1 MNKSIQELEKSLQD
15 SLESYDVNIKFTAN
29 FSSFE
34 NVDIQINQLI
44 QLKNHKNFN
53 EISKTISE
61 KLRQAE
67 IIKNY
72 EITEQGFINIIL
84 NDRYFEITLSN
95 DAEQILNSLKFKT
108 GSVIID
114 YGGANIGK
122 SLHVG
127 HLRTLTIG
135 RALENIYKLSGYK
148 VVSDIHFG
156 DWGMPIGLILAY
168 IDNEKLNINNI
179 TSEDLEII
187 YPEAALLAKNN
198 EDFKSKAHDYTKKL
212 NIQDSEAIRKWKI
225 IYDIS
230 TENLI
235 SFLEKMNFKF
245 DLYKGESD
253 VVTLIPDMMN
263 NLKEK
268 NLVKEDQ
275 GAIVANDNQDPP
287 AILVKSDGSYIYMT
301 TDLATIIDR
310 ESKLNP
316 DRYVYVVDQR
326 QHQHFEQ
333 LFKLIKLFS
342 LSDANFEHVGFG
354 TINGKDG
361 KPLKTRDGGN
371 YKLSQLYQDI
381 ENQLKNKNS
390 NKNLTILT
398 KAVLTYSDL
407 SNSRLKNYSFDVEKF
422 TNINGKSAVYIQ
434 YAQVRAKKLLQQ
446 YEGSLAFSH
455 SNQNNKKLLFELIKF
470 EYYFKLSLQNNEPH
484 HLAEY
489 LYKICQEFNSFYNA
503 EKIFSK
509 NKTEKEISNDL
520 FIVSCFMQKLTIISE
535 CLGIEL
541 VDEM

>member
-1 MNKSIQELEKSLQD
+1 MIKSIKDLEESLQD
-15 SLESYDVNIKFTAN
+15 SLNPYEINLNFTAN

-34 NVDIQINQLI
+34 NVDIQFNQLI
-44 QLKNHKNFN
+44 QLKNNKNFKKILQA
-53 EISKTISE
+53 ISD
-61 KLRQAE
+61 KLSQAE
-67 IIKNY
+67 IIDHY
-72 EITEQGFINIIL
+72 EITERGFININL
-84 NDRYFEITLSN
+84 NDKYFEINLSN
-95 DAEQILNSLKFKT
+95 DKKDILNNLKCKS

-148 VVSDIHFG
+148 VTSDIHFG

-168 IDNEKLNINNI
+168 IDNKKLDIDQI

-187 YPEAALLAKNN
+187 YPEATLLAKNN
-198 EDFKSKAHDYTKKL
+198 EDFKSKAYEYTKKL
-212 NIQDSEAIRKWKI
+212 NIQDTEAINKWKI
-225 IYDIS
+225 VYEIS
-230 TENLI
+230 TNNLI
-235 SFLEKMNFKF
+235 SFLKKINFNF

-253 VVTLIPDMMN
+253 VVKLIPDMMT
-263 NLKEK
+263 NLKEQG
-268 NLVKEDQ
+268 LVKEDQ

-301 TDLATIIDR
+301 TDLATVIDR
-310 ESKLNP
+310 ETQLHP
-316 DRYVYVVDQR
+316 DKYVYVVDQR
-326 QHQHFEQ
+326 QHKHFEQ

-342 LSDANFEHVGFG
+342 LSNAIFEHVGFG

-381 ENQLKNKNS
+381 KNQLKNKNS
-390 NKNLTILT
+390 NENLTTLT

-509 NKTEKEISNDL
+509 NKIQEEISNDL

>member
-1 MNKSIQELEKSLQD
+1 MIKSIKDLEESLQD
-15 SLESYDVNIKFTAN
+15 SLNPYEINLNFTAN

-34 NVDIQINQLI
+34 NVDIQFNQLI
-44 QLKNHKNFN
+44 QLKNNKNFKIILQA
-53 EISKTISE
+53 ISD
-61 KLRQAE
+61 KLSQAE
-67 IIKNY
+67 IIDHY
-72 EITEQGFINIIL
+72 EITERGFININF
-84 NDRYFEITLSN
+84 NDKYFEINLSN
-95 DAEQILNSLKFKT
+95 DKKDILNNLKCKS

-148 VVSDIHFG
+148 VTSDIHFG

-168 IDNEKLNINNI
+168 IDNKKLDIDQI

-187 YPEAALLAKNN
+187 YPEATLLAKNN
-198 EDFKSKAHDYTKKL
+198 EDFKSKAYEYTKKL
-212 NIQDSEAIRKWKI
+212 NIQDTEAINKWKI
-225 IYDIS
+225 VYEIS
-230 TENLI
+230 TNNLI
-235 SFLEKMNFKF
+235 SFLKKINFNF

-253 VVTLIPDMMN
+253 VVKLIPDMMT
-263 NLKEK
+263 NLKEQG
-268 NLVKEDQ
+268 LVKEDQ

-301 TDLATIIDR
+301 TDLATVIDR
-310 ESKLNP
+310 ETQLHP
-316 DRYVYVVDQR
+316 DKYVYVVDQR
-326 QHQHFEQ
+326 QHKHFEQ

-342 LSDANFEHVGFG
+342 LSNAIFEHVGFG

-381 ENQLKNKNS
+381 ENQLANKNS
-390 NKNLTILT
+390 NENLTTLT

-446 YEGSLAFSH
+446 YKGSLAFSH

-503 EKIFSK
+503 DKIFSK

-520 FIVSCFMQKLTIISE
+520 FIVSCFMQKLIIISE

>member
-1 MNKSIQELEKSLQD
+1 MIKNIQELEESILSCLD
-15 SLESYDVNIKFTAN
+15 SYDINLNFTAN

-34 NVDIQINQLI
+34 NVDIQFNQLI
-44 QLKNHKNFN
+44 QLKNNKNFN
-53 EISKTISE
+53 EISQAISN
-61 KLRQAE
+61 KLKQAE
-67 IIKNY
+67 IIENY
-72 EITEQGFINIIL
+72 EITEQGFININL
-84 NDRYFEITLSN
+84 NDKYFEINLSN
-95 DAEQILNSLKFKT
+95 DKKHILNNLKCKS

-135 RALENIYKLSGYK
+135 RALKNIYKLSGYK
-148 VVSDIHFG
+148 VTSDIHFG
-156 DWGMPIGLILAY
+156 DWGMPIGLILSY
-168 IDNEKLNINNI
+168 IDNKKLDIDLI

-198 EDFKSKAHDYTKKL
+198 EDFKSKAHEYTKKL
-212 NIQDSEAIRKWKI
+212 NIQDTEAINKWKI
-225 IYDIS
+225 IYEIS
-230 TENLI
+230 TNNLI
-235 SFLEKMNFKF
+235 SFLKKINFNF

-253 VVTLIPDMMN
+253 VVTLIPDMMTK
-263 NLKEK
+263 LKEQG
-268 NLVKEDQ
+268 LVKEDQ

-310 ESKLNP
+310 ESQLDP
-316 DRYVYVVDQR
+316 DKYVYVVDQR
-326 QHQHFEQ
+326 QHKHFEQ

-342 LSDANFEHVGFG
+342 LSDAIFEHVGFG

-390 NKNLTILT
+390 NENLTILT

-503 EKIFSK
+503 DKIFSK

>member
-1 MNKSIQELEKSLQD
+1 MIKNIKELEESILSCLD
-15 SLESYDVNIKFTAN
+15 SYDINLNFTAN

-34 NVDIQINQLI
+34 NVDIQFNQLI
-44 QLKNHKNFN
+44 QLKNNKNFN
-53 EISKTISE
+53 EISQAISN
-61 KLRQAE
+61 KLKQAE
-67 IIKNY
+67 IIENY
-72 EITEQGFINIIL
+72 EITEQGFININL
-84 NDRYFEITLSN
+84 NDKYFKINLSN
-95 DAEQILNSLKFKT
+95 DKKHILNNLKCKS

-135 RALENIYKLSGYK
+135 RALQNIYKLSGYK
-148 VVSDIHFG
+148 VTSDIHFG

-168 IDNEKLNINNI
+168 IENKNLDIDQI

-187 YPEAALLAKNN
+187 YPEATLLAKNN
-198 EDFKSKAHDYTKKL
+198 EDFKSKANEYTKNL
-212 NIQDSEAIRKWKI
+212 NIQDTEAINKWKI
-225 IYDIS
+225 IYEIS
-230 TENLI
+230 TNNLI
-235 SFLEKMNFKF
+235 SFLKKINFNF

-253 VVTLIPDMMN
+253 VVKLIPDMMTK
-263 NLKEK
+263 LKEQG
-268 NLVKEDQ
+268 LVKEDQ
-275 GAIVANDNQDPP
+275 GAIIANDNQDPP

-301 TDLATIIDR
+301 TDLATVIDR
-310 ESKLNP
+310 ESQLNP
-316 DRYVYVVDQR
+316 DKYVYVVDQR
-326 QHQHFEQ
+326 QHKHFEQ

-342 LSDANFEHVGFG
+342 LSNAIFEHVGFG

-390 NKNLTILT
+390 NENLTTLT

-446 YEGSLAFSH
+446 YEGILAFSH
-455 SNQNNKKLLFELIKF
+455 SNQNNKKLLYELIKF

-503 EKIFSK
+503 DKIFSK

-520 FIVSCFMQKLTIISE
+520 FIVSCFMQKLTIVSE

>member
-1 MNKSIQELEKSLQD
+1 MIKNIQELEESILD
-15 SLESYDVNIKFTAN
+15 CLTSYDINLKFTAN

-34 NVDIQINQLI
+34 NVDIQFNQLI
-44 QLKNHKNFN
+44 QLKNNKNFN
-53 EISKTISE
+53 EISQAISN
-61 KLRQAE
+61 KLKQAE
-67 IIKNY
+67 IIENY
-72 EITEQGFINIIL
+72 EITEQGFININL
-84 NDRYFEITLSN
+84 NDKYFEINLSN
-95 DAEQILNSLKFKT
+95 DKKDILNNLKCKS

-148 VVSDIHFG
+148 VTSDIHFG

-168 IDNEKLNINNI
+168 IDNKKLDIDQI

-187 YPEAALLAKNN
+187 YPEATLLAKNN
-198 EDFKSKAHDYTKKL
+198 EDFKSKAYEYTKKL
-212 NIQDSEAIRKWKI
+212 NIQDTEAINKWKI
-225 IYDIS
+225 VYEIS
-230 TENLI
+230 TNNLI
-235 SFLEKMNFKF
+235 SFLKKINFHF

-253 VVTLIPDMMN
+253 VVKLIPDMMT
-263 NLKEK
+263 NLKEQG
-268 NLVKEDQ
+268 LVKEDQ

-301 TDLATIIDR
+301 TDLATVIDR
-310 ESKLNP
+310 ETQLHP
-316 DRYVYVVDQR
+316 DKYVYVVDQR
-326 QHQHFEQ
+326 QHKHFEQ

-342 LSDANFEHVGFG
+342 LSNAIFEHVGFG

-381 ENQLKNKNS
+381 KNQLANKNS
-390 NKNLTILT
+390 NENLTTLT

-520 FIVSCFMQKLTIISE
+520 FIVSCFMQKLIIISE

>member
-1 MNKSIQELEKSLQD
+1 MIKNIKELEESILD
-15 SLESYDVNIKFTAN
+15 CLASYDINLNFTAN

-34 NVDIQINQLI
+34 NVDIQFNQLI
-44 QLKNHKNFN
+44 QLKKHKNFN
-53 EISKTISE
+53 ELSQAISE
-61 KLRQAE
+61 KLKEAE
-67 IIKNY
+67 IVENY
-72 EITEQGFINIIL
+72 EITEQGFININLNDKYFKINLSNKKEHIL
-84 NDRYFEITLSN
+84 NNLEF
-95 DAEQILNSLKFKT
+95 NSGT
-108 GSVIID
+108 IIID

-135 RALENIYKLSGYK
+135 RALENIYKLSGYE
-148 VVSDIHFG
+148 VTSDIHFG

-168 IDNEKLNINNI
+168 IDIKELNIDNI

-198 EDFKSKAHDYTKKL
+198 EEFKSKANEYTKKL
-212 NIQDSEAIRKWKI
+212 NIQDTEAIRKWKI

-230 TENLI
+230 TKNLI
-235 SFLEKMNFKF
+235 SFLNKINFKF
-245 DLYKGESD
+245 SLYKGESD
-253 VVTLIPDMMN
+253 VVALIPDIMS
-263 NLKEK
+263 NLKVQ
-268 NLVKEDQ
+268 NLVREDQ

-301 TDLATIIDR
+301 TDLATVVDR
-310 ESKLNP
+310 ETQINP
-316 DRYVYVVDQR
+316 DIYVYVVDQR
-326 QHQHFEQ
+326 QHKHFEQ
-333 LFKLIKLFS
+333 LFNLVKLFS
-342 LSDANFEHVGFG
+342 LSDAKFEHVGFG

-381 ENQLKNKNS
+381 ENQLKNKNT
-390 NKNLTILT
+390 NENLTILT
-398 KAVLTYSDL
+398 NSVLTYSDL

-434 YAQVRAKKLLQQ
+434 YAQVRAKKLLRQ
-446 YEGSLAFSH
+446 YKDELTFTH
-455 SNQNNKKLLFELIKF
+455 SNHKNRKLLFELLKF
-470 EYYFKLSLQNNEPH
+470 EYYFKLSVHNHEPH

-489 LYKICQEFNSFYNA
+489 LYKICQEFNSFYNS
-503 EKIFSK
+503 EKIFSDS
-509 NKTEKEISNDL
+509 KTQEEISNDL
-520 FIVSCFMQKLTIISE
+520 FIVSCFIQNLTIISE

>member
-29 FSSFE
+29 FSSFK

-44 QLKNHKNFN
+44 QLKNHENFN

-67 IIKNY
+67 IIENH

-84 NDRYFEITLSN
+84 NDRYFETALSN

-198 EDFKSKAHDYTKKL
+198 EDFKSKAYDYTKKL

-342 LSDANFEHVGFG
+342 LSNAKFEHVGFG

-390 NKNLTILT
+390 NENLTSLT

-446 YEGSLAFSH
+446 YKGNLAFSH
-455 SNQNNKKLLFELIKF
+455 SNQNNRKLLFELIKF
-470 EYYFKLSLQNNEPH
+470 EYFFKLSLQNNEPH

-489 LYKICQEFNSFYNA
+489 LYKMCQEFNSFYNA
-503 EKIFSK
+503 EKIFSD
-509 NKTEKEISNDL
+509 NKTPEEISNDL
-520 FIVSCFMQKLTIISE
+520 FVVSCFIQNLTIISE

-541 VDEM
+541 VNEM

>member
-1 MNKSIQELEKSLQD
+1 MIKNIQELEESILSCLD
-15 SLESYDVNIKFTAN
+15 SYDINLNFTAN

-34 NVDIQINQLI
+34 NVDIQFNQLI
-44 QLKNHKNFN
+44 QLKNNKNFN
-53 EISKTISE
+53 EISQAISN
-61 KLRQAE
+61 KLKQAE
-67 IIKNY
+67 IIENY

-84 NDRYFEITLSN
+84 NDKYFEINLSN
-95 DAEQILNSLKFKT
+95 DKKHILNNLKCKS

-135 RALENIYKLSGYK
+135 RALQNIYKLSGYK
-148 VVSDIHFG
+148 VTSDIHFG
-156 DWGMPIGLILAY
+156 DWGMPIGLILSY
-168 IDNEKLNINNI
+168 IDNKKLNIDQI

-198 EDFKSKAHDYTKKL
+198 EDFKSKAHEYTKKL
-212 NIQDSEAIRKWKI
+212 NNQDTEAINKWKI
-225 IYDIS
+225 IYEIS
-230 TENLI
+230 TNNLI
-235 SFLEKMNFKF
+235 SFLKKINFNF

-253 VVTLIPDMMN
+253 VVTLIPDMMTK
-263 NLKEK
+263 LKEQG
-268 NLVKEDQ
+268 LVKEDQ

-310 ESKLNP
+310 ESQLDP
-316 DRYVYVVDQR
+316 DKYVYVVDQR
-326 QHQHFEQ
+326 QHKHFEQ

-342 LSDANFEHVGFG
+342 LSDAIFEHVGFG

-361 KPLKTRDGGN
+361 KPLRTRDGGN

-390 NKNLTILT
+390 NENLTTLT

-470 EYYFKLSLQNNEPH
+470 EYYFKLSLKNNEPH

-503 EKIFSK
+503 DKIFSK

-520 FIVSCFMQKLTIISE
+520 FIISCFMQKLTIISE

>member
-1 MNKSIQELEKSLQD
+1 MIKSIKDLEESLQD
-15 SLESYDVNIKFTAN
+15 SLNPYEINLNFTAN

-34 NVDIQINQLI
+34 NVDIQFNQLI
-44 QLKNHKNFN
+44 QLKNNKNFKKILQA
-53 EISKTISE
+53 ISD
-61 KLRQAE
+61 KLSQAE
-67 IIKNY
+67 IIDHY
-72 EITEQGFINIIL
+72 EITERGFININL
-84 NDRYFEITLSN
+84 NDKYFEINLSN
-95 DAEQILNSLKFKT
+95 DKKDILNNLKCKS

-148 VVSDIHFG
+148 VTSDIHFG

-168 IDNEKLNINNI
+168 IDNKKLDIDQI

-187 YPEAALLAKNN
+187 YPEATLLAKNN
-198 EDFKSKAHDYTKKL
+198 EDFKSKAYEYTKKL
-212 NIQDSEAIRKWKI
+212 NIQDTEAINKWKI
-225 IYDIS
+225 VYEIS
-230 TENLI
+230 TNNLI
-235 SFLEKMNFKF
+235 SFLKKINFNF

-253 VVTLIPDMMN
+253 VVKLIPDMMT
-263 NLKEK
+263 NLKEQG
-268 NLVKEDQ
+268 LVKEDQ

-301 TDLATIIDR
+301 TDLATVIDR
-310 ESKLNP
+310 ETQLHP
-316 DRYVYVVDQR
+316 DKYVYVVDQR
-326 QHQHFEQ
+326 QHKHFEQ

-342 LSDANFEHVGFG
+342 LSNAIFEHVGFG

-381 ENQLKNKNS
+381 KNQLKNKNS
-390 NKNLTILT
+390 NENLTTLT

-503 EKIFSK
+503 DKIFSK

-520 FIVSCFMQKLTIISE
+520 FIVSCFMQKLIIISE

>member
-1 MNKSIQELEKSLQD
+1 MIKNIQELEESILD
-15 SLESYDVNIKFTAN
+15 CLTSYDINLNFTAN

-34 NVDIQINQLI
+34 NVDIQFNQLI
-44 QLKNHKNFN
+44 QLKNNKNFN
-53 EISKTISE
+53 EISQAISN
-61 KLRQAE
+61 KLKQAE
-67 IIKNY
+67 IIENY
-72 EITEQGFINIIL
+72 EITEQGFININL
-84 NDRYFEITLSN
+84 NDKYFEINLSN
-95 DAEQILNSLKFKT
+95 DKKDILNNLKCKS

-148 VVSDIHFG
+148 VTSDIHFG

-168 IDNEKLNINNI
+168 IDNKKLDIDQI

-187 YPEAALLAKNN
+187 YPEATLLAKNN
-198 EDFKSKAHDYTKKL
+198 EDFKSKAYEYTKKL
-212 NIQDSEAIRKWKI
+212 NIQDTEAINKWKI
-225 IYDIS
+225 VYEIS
-230 TENLI
+230 TNNLI
-235 SFLEKMNFKF
+235 SFLKKINFNF

-253 VVTLIPDMMN
+253 VVKLIPDMMT
-263 NLKEK
+263 NLKEQG
-268 NLVKEDQ
+268 LVKEDQ

-301 TDLATIIDR
+301 TDLATVIDR
-310 ESKLNP
+310 ETQLHP
-316 DRYVYVVDQR
+316 DKYVYVVDQR
-326 QHQHFEQ
+326 QHKHFEQ

-342 LSDANFEHVGFG
+342 LSNAIFEHVGFG

-381 ENQLKNKNS
+381 KNQLANKNS
-390 NKNLTILT
+390 NENLTTLT

-509 NKTEKEISNDL
+509 NKTQEEISNDL

>member
-1 MNKSIQELEKSLQD
+1 MIKNIQELEESILD
-15 SLESYDVNIKFTAN
+15 CLTSYDINLKFTAN

-34 NVDIQINQLI
+34 NVDIQFNQLI
-44 QLKNHKNFN
+44 QLKNNKNFN
-53 EISKTISE
+53 EISQAISN
-61 KLRQAE
+61 KLKQAE
-67 IIKNY
+67 IIENY
-72 EITEQGFINIIL
+72 EITEQGFININL
-84 NDRYFEITLSN
+84 NDKYFEINLSN
-95 DAEQILNSLKFKT
+95 DKKDILNNLKCKS

-148 VVSDIHFG
+148 VTSDIHFG

-168 IDNEKLNINNI
+168 IDNKKLDIDQI

-187 YPEAALLAKNN
+187 YPEATLLAKNN
-198 EDFKSKAHDYTKKL
+198 EDFKSKAYEYTKKL
-212 NIQDSEAIRKWKI
+212 NIQDTEAINKWKI
-225 IYDIS
+225 VYEIS
-230 TENLI
+230 TNNLI
-235 SFLEKMNFKF
+235 SFLKKINFNF

-253 VVTLIPDMMN
+253 VVKLIPDMMT
-263 NLKEK
+263 NLKEQG
-268 NLVKEDQ
+268 LVKEDQ

-301 TDLATIIDR
+301 TDLATVIDR
-310 ESKLNP
+310 ETQLHP
-316 DRYVYVVDQR
+316 DKYVYVVDQR
-326 QHQHFEQ
+326 QHKHFEQ

-342 LSDANFEHVGFG
+342 LSNAIFEHVGFG

-381 ENQLKNKNS
+381 ENQLANKNS
-390 NKNLTILT
+390 NENLTTLT

-509 NKTEKEISNDL
+509 NKIQEEISNDL

>member
-15 SLESYDVNIKFTAN
+15 SLESYDVNINFTAN

-34 NVDIQINQLI
+34 NVDIQLNQLI

-67 IIKNY
+67 IIENY

-84 NDRYFEITLSN
+84 NDRYFKTTLSN
-95 DAEQILNSLKFKT
+95 DTEHILNSLKFKS

-148 VVSDIHFG
+148 VISDIHFG

-198 EDFKSKAHDYTKKL
+198 KDFKSKAHDYTKKL

-263 NLKEK
+263 NLKKK

-342 LSDANFEHVGFG
+342 LSNAKFEHVGFG

-390 NKNLTILT
+390 NENLTSLT

-446 YEGSLAFSH
+446 YKGSLVFSH
-455 SNQNNKKLLFELIKF
+455 SNQNNRKLLLELIKF

-489 LYKICQEFNSFYNA
+489 LYKMCQEFNSFYNA
-503 EKIFSK
+503 EKIFSD
-509 NKTEKEISNDL
+509 NKTPEEISNDL
-520 FIVSCFMQKLTIISE
+520 FIVSCFIQNLTIISE

-541 VDEM
+541 VNEM

>member
-44 QLKNHKNFN
+44 QLKNHENFN

-67 IIKNY
+67 IIENH

-84 NDRYFEITLSN
+84 NDRYFETALSN

-198 EDFKSKAHDYTKKL
+198 EDFKSKAYDYTKKL

-342 LSDANFEHVGFG
+342 LSNAKFEHVGFG

-390 NKNLTILT
+390 NENLTSLT

-446 YEGSLAFSH
+446 YKGTLAFSH
-455 SNQNNKKLLFELIKF
+455 SNQNNRKLLFELIKF

-489 LYKICQEFNSFYNA
+489 LYKMCQEFNSFYNA
-503 EKIFSK
+503 EKIFSD
-509 NKTEKEISNDL
+509 NKTPEEISNDL
-520 FIVSCFMQKLTIISE
+520 FVVSCFIQNLTIISE

-541 VDEM
+541 VNEM

>member
-1 MNKSIQELEKSLQD
+1 MIKNIQELEESILD
-15 SLESYDVNIKFTAN
+15 CLTSYDINLNFTAN

-34 NVDIQINQLI
+34 NVDIQFNQLI
-44 QLKNHKNFN
+44 QLKNNKNFN
-53 EISKTISE
+53 EISQAISN
-61 KLRQAE
+61 KLKQAE
-67 IIKNY
+67 IIENY
-72 EITEQGFINIIL
+72 EITEQGFININL
-84 NDRYFEITLSN
+84 NDKYFEINLSN
-95 DAEQILNSLKFKT
+95 DKKDILNNLKCKS

-148 VVSDIHFG
+148 VTSDIHFG

-168 IDNEKLNINNI
+168 IDNKKLDIDQI

-187 YPEAALLAKNN
+187 YPEATLLAKNN
-198 EDFKSKAHDYTKKL
+198 EDFKSKAYEYTKKL
-212 NIQDSEAIRKWKI
+212 NIQDTEAINKWKI
-225 IYDIS
+225 VYEIS
-230 TENLI
+230 TNNLI
-235 SFLEKMNFKF
+235 SFLKKINFHF

-253 VVTLIPDMMN
+253 VVKLIPDMMT
-263 NLKEK
+263 NLKEQG
-268 NLVKEDQ
+268 LVKEDQ

-301 TDLATIIDR
+301 TDLATVIDR
-310 ESKLNP
+310 ETQLHP
-316 DRYVYVVDQR
+316 DKYVYVVDQR
-326 QHQHFEQ
+326 QHKHFEQ

-342 LSDANFEHVGFG
+342 LSNAIFEHVGFG

-381 ENQLKNKNS
+381 KNQLKNKNS
-390 NKNLTILT
+390 NENLTTLT

-509 NKTEKEISNDL
+509 NKIQEEISNDL

>member
-15 SLESYDVNIKFTAN
+15 SLESYDVNIKFIAN

-44 QLKNHKNFN
+44 QLKNHENFN

-67 IIKNY
+67 IIENH

-84 NDRYFEITLSN
+84 NDRYFETTLSN

-342 LSDANFEHVGFG
+342 LSNAKFEHVGFG

-390 NKNLTILT
+390 NENLTSLT

-446 YEGSLAFSH
+446 YKGNLAFSH
-455 SNQNNKKLLFELIKF
+455 SNQNNRKLLFELIKF
-470 EYYFKLSLQNNEPH
+470 EYFFKLSLQNNEPH

-489 LYKICQEFNSFYNA
+489 LYKMCQEFNSFYNA
-503 EKIFSK
+503 EKIFSD
-509 NKTEKEISNDL
+509 NKTPEEISNDL
-520 FIVSCFMQKLTIISE
+520 FIVSCFIQNLTIISE

-541 VDEM
+541 VNEM

>member
-1 MNKSIQELEKSLQD
+1 MIKNIQELEESILD
-15 SLESYDVNIKFTAN
+15 CLTSYDINLNFTAN

-34 NVDIQINQLI
+34 NVDIQFNQLI
-44 QLKNHKNFN
+44 QLKNNKNFN
-53 EISKTISE
+53 EISQAISN
-61 KLRQAE
+61 KLKQAE
-67 IIKNY
+67 IIENY
-72 EITEQGFINIIL
+72 EITEQGFININL
-84 NDRYFEITLSN
+84 NDKYFEINLSN
-95 DAEQILNSLKFKT
+95 DKKDILNNLKCKS

-148 VVSDIHFG
+148 VTSDIHFG

-168 IDNEKLNINNI
+168 IDNKKLDIDQI

-187 YPEAALLAKNN
+187 YPEATLLAKNN
-198 EDFKSKAHDYTKKL
+198 EDFKSKAYEYTKKL
-212 NIQDSEAIRKWKI
+212 NIQDTEAINKWKI
-225 IYDIS
+225 VYEIS
-230 TENLI
+230 TNNLI
-235 SFLEKMNFKF
+235 SFLKKINFNF

-253 VVTLIPDMMN
+253 VVKLIPDMMT
-263 NLKEK
+263 NLKEQG
-268 NLVKEDQ
+268 LVKEDQ

-301 TDLATIIDR
+301 TDLATVIDR
-310 ESKLNP
+310 ETQLHP
-316 DRYVYVVDQR
+316 DKYVYVVDQR
-326 QHQHFEQ
+326 QHKHFEQ

-342 LSDANFEHVGFG
+342 LSNAIFEHVGFG

-381 ENQLKNKNS
+381 ENQLANKNS
-390 NKNLTILT
+390 NENLTTLT

-509 NKTEKEISNDL
+509 NKIQEEISNDL

>member
-1 MNKSIQELEKSLQD
+1 MNKIIQELEKSLQD
-15 SLESYDVNIKFTAN
+15 SLVSYDVNIKFTAN

-44 QLKNHKNFN
+44 QLKNHENFN

-67 IIKNY
+67 IIENH

-84 NDRYFEITLSN
+84 NDRYFETTLSN
-95 DAEQILNSLKFKT
+95 DAEQVLNSLKFKT

-198 EDFKSKAHDYTKKL
+198 EDFKSKAYDYTKKL

-342 LSDANFEHVGFG
+342 LSNAKFEHVGFG

-390 NKNLTILT
+390 NENLASLT

-446 YEGSLAFSH
+446 YKGNLAFSH
-455 SNQNNKKLLFELIKF
+455 SNQNNRKLLFELVKF
-470 EYYFKLSLQNNEPH
+470 EYFFKLSLQNNEPH

-489 LYKICQEFNSFYNA
+489 LYKMCQEFNSFYNA
-503 EKIFSK
+503 EKIFSD
-509 NKTEKEISNDL
+509 NKTPEEISNDL
-520 FIVSCFMQKLTIISE
+520 FVVSCFIQNLTIISE

-541 VDEM
+541 VNEM

>member
-1 MNKSIQELEKSLQD
+1 MIKNIQELEESILD
-15 SLESYDVNIKFTAN
+15 CLTSYDINLNFTAN

-34 NVDIQINQLI
+34 NVDIQFNQLI
-44 QLKNHKNFN
+44 QLKNNKNFN
-53 EISKTISE
+53 EISQAISN
-61 KLRQAE
+61 KLKQAE
-67 IIKNY
+67 IIENY
-72 EITEQGFINIIL
+72 EITEQGFININL
-84 NDRYFEITLSN
+84 NDKYFEINLSN
-95 DAEQILNSLKFKT
+95 DKKDILNNLKCKS

-148 VVSDIHFG
+148 VTSDIHFG

-168 IDNEKLNINNI
+168 IDNKKLDIDQI

-187 YPEAALLAKNN
+187 YPEATLLAKNN
-198 EDFKSKAHDYTKKL
+198 EDFKSKAYEYTKKL
-212 NIQDSEAIRKWKI
+212 NIQDTEAINKWKI
-225 IYDIS
+225 VYEIS
-230 TENLI
+230 TNNLI
-235 SFLEKMNFKF
+235 SFLKKINFHF

-253 VVTLIPDMMN
+253 VVKLIPDMMT
-263 NLKEK
+263 NLKEQG
-268 NLVKEDQ
+268 LVKEDQ

-301 TDLATIIDR
+301 TDLATVIDR
-310 ESKLNP
+310 ETQLHP
-316 DRYVYVVDQR
+316 DKYVYVVDQR
-326 QHQHFEQ
+326 QHKHFEQ

-342 LSDANFEHVGFG
+342 LSNAIFEHVGFG

-381 ENQLKNKNS
+381 KNQLANKNS
-390 NKNLTILT
+390 NENLTTLT

-503 EKIFSK
+503 DKIFSK

-520 FIVSCFMQKLTIISE
+520 FIVSCFMQKLIIISE

>member
-1 MNKSIQELEKSLQD
+1 M
-15 SLESYDVNIKFTAN
+15 T
-29 FSSFE
+29 
-34 NVDIQINQLI
+34 
-44 QLKNHKNFN
+44 
-53 EISKTISE
+53 
-61 KLRQAE
+61 
-67 IIKNY
+67 
-72 EITEQGFINIIL
+72 
-84 NDRYFEITLSN
+84 
-95 DAEQILNSLKFKT
+95 
-108 GSVIID
+108 
-114 YGGANIGK
+114 
-122 SLHVG
+122 
-127 HLRTLTIG
+127 
-135 RALENIYKLSGYK
+135 
-148 VVSDIHFG
+148 
-156 DWGMPIGLILAY
+156 
-168 IDNEKLNINNI
+168 
-179 TSEDLEII
+179 
-187 YPEAALLAKNN
+187 
-198 EDFKSKAHDYTKKL
+198 
-212 NIQDSEAIRKWKI
+212 
-225 IYDIS
+225 
-230 TENLI
+230 
-235 SFLEKMNFKF
+235 
-245 DLYKGESD
+245 
-253 VVTLIPDMMN
+253 
-263 NLKEK
+263 NLKEQG
-268 NLVKEDQ
+268 LVKEDQ

-301 TDLATIIDR
+301 TDLATVIDR
-310 ESKLNP
+310 ETQLHP
-316 DRYVYVVDQR
+316 DKYVYVVDQR
-326 QHQHFEQ
+326 QHKHFEQ

-342 LSDANFEHVGFG
+342 LSNAIFEHVGFG

-381 ENQLKNKNS
+381 KNQLANKNS
-390 NKNLTILT
+390 NENLTTLT

-509 NKTEKEISNDL
+509 NKIQEEISNDL
-520 FIVSCFMQKLTIISE
+520 FIVSCFKQKLTIISE